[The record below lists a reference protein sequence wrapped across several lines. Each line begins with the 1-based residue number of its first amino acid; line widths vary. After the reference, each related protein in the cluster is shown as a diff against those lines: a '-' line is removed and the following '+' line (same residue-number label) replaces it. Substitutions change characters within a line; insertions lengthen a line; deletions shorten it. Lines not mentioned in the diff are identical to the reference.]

1 MATAPTFT
9 PSEVAVAQ
17 QFFASNPTGAQI
29 YEKAS
34 EIGLSP
40 EQVAGLY
47 QQSMGGDYGNV
58 LNTVNSYLN
67 ETGQSLAGG
76 YPGGLLNTTSGG
88 SNVVS
93 GGGSAPSITWT
104 PSELDAARSFFSLN
118 PTPDQIYSKG
128 LEYDLTPSQLASL
141 YTSSMGGDYNNIYN
155 AVTSYLNQ
163 TGQKLGGGY
172 QPAKT
177 IPTNQSVS
185 ISQAQPVT
193 REVAAIP
200 AMPTIS
206 GEDYFSRYFPVT
218 VTGGQANPS
227 AALNNVS
234 GQLGLDTILA
244 NIQGQYTPQ
253 TFTHSGGSY
262 GAGRFIRDFGQPSG
276 AGSVGGGIIQPTFQ
290 PGEFDINDYINAD
303 SGDKTDTLTEEELG
317 TGTGSSGNAGESL
330 TTGGS
335 GGGGTPGG
343 QGVSNTGINAALN
356 AKALLDPLG
365 KISLLAKIAGY
376 GVDKYLDSQI
386 DAISESFDVLAGNDV
401 EKTGMYT
408 IVDKQGNVYKISND
422 DSIAAQLAS
431 IFGTQPGAST
441 ADPSPVE
448 LGMTPSPAEGGAYV
462 DGAPAP
468 APAPVYTAE
477 QLNNIQ
483 TFWDSKPTT
492 DQILE
497 AIEINKLTP
506 EQAAETWAIAT
517 GGDKQ
522 VGLNIFN
529 EYMAANPDRAPSAIQ
544 PETVYDARLDQ
555 SSTQY
560 DPAFYNRVTA
570 GLSGGGGT
578 VGSGNISGGFVPVG
592 LLNTGV
598 VVGGPITGGLSQTTP
613 LGPLSGG
620 NSSLTSG
627 WTTSDWSRDYT
638 SEFGG

>member
-9 PSEVAVAQ
+9 PAEVAIGKE
-17 QFFASNPTGAQI
+17 FFSANPTGDQMFEA
-29 YEKAS
+29 AS
-34 EIGLSP
+34 KFGLSGP
-40 EQVAGLY
+40 QMASLY
-47 QQSMGGDYGNV
+47 QQSMGGDYGS
-58 LNTVNSYLN
+58 LLGIVNDYLGD
-67 ETGQSLAGG
+67 TKSLPGG
-76 YPGGLLNTTSGG
+76 YQIGLLN
-88 SNVVS
+88 NVSPV
-93 GGGSAPSITWT
+93 APVAPVTPVTPVTPVVTAPPVASITPVAPTT
-104 PSELDAARSFFSLN
+104 PEL
-118 PTPDQIYSKG
+118 
-128 LEYDLTPSQLASL
+128 
-141 YTSSMGGDYNNIYN
+141 
-155 AVTSYLNQ
+155 
-163 TGQKLGGGY
+163 
-172 QPAKT
+172 
-177 IPTNQSVS
+177 S
-185 ISQAQPVT
+185 ISQAPPVT
-193 REVAAIP
+193 LTPSTVP

-218 VTGGQANPS
+218 VTFGQANPS
-227 AALNNVS
+227 TALNNVS

-253 TFTHSGGSY
+253 IFTRSGGSY
-262 GAGRFIRDFGQPSG
+262 GAGRFIGGSGQLSG
-276 AGSVGGGIIQPTFQ
+276 VGSPVDGGYGFTIDQPTFT
-290 PGEFDINDYINAD
+290 PSDFNINDYIDVVSETPTPAPVVVD
-303 SGDKTDTLTEEELG
+303 PAG
-317 TGTGSSGNAGESL
+317 TRSDEIPGGGTS
-330 TTGGS
+330 
-335 GGGGTPGG
+335 GGGTPGG

-365 KISLLAKIAGY
+365 KISLLAKIAGA
-376 GVDKYLDSQI
+376 GVNKYLDSQI

-422 DSIAAQLAS
+422 DSIAAQLSA

-448 LGMTPSPAEGGAYV
+448 LGMTPSPAEGGGYV
-462 DGAPAP
+462 DDALEPNADL
-468 APAPVYTAE
+468 AAKYTTD

-497 AIEINKLTP
+497 AIEINKRTP

-529 EYMAANPDRAPSAIQ
+529 EYMAANPDRDPRL
-544 PETVYDARLDQ
+544 VYDPRLDQ
-555 SSTQY
+555 SSGGY
-560 DPAFYNRVTA
+560 DPAAYNRAMA
-570 GLSGGGGT
+570 GLSGSGGT

-613 LGPLSGG
+613 LGPLSVG
-620 NSSLTSG
+620 NNAFIG
-627 WTTSDWSRDYT
+627 EVGYDQ
-638 SEFGG
+638 

>member
-1 MATAPTFT
+1 MATAP
-9 PSEVAVAQ
+9 
-17 QFFASNPTGAQI
+17 
-29 YEKAS
+29 
-34 EIGLSP
+34 
-40 EQVAGLY
+40 
-47 QQSMGGDYGNV
+47 M
-58 LNTVNSYLN
+58 NT
-67 ETGQSLAGG
+67 A
-76 YPGGLLNTTSGG
+76 
-88 SNVVS
+88 
-93 GGGSAPSITWT
+93 
-104 PSELDAARSFFSLN
+104 
-118 PTPDQIYSKG
+118 
-128 LEYDLTPSQLASL
+128 
-141 YTSSMGGDYNNIYN
+141 
-155 AVTSYLNQ
+155 
-163 TGQKLGGGY
+163 
-172 QPAKT
+172 
-177 IPTNQSVS
+177 
-185 ISQAQPVT
+185 
-193 REVAAIP
+193 
-200 AMPTIS
+200 
-206 GEDYFSRYFPVT
+206 DYFSRYFPVSVSGGT
-218 VTGGQANPS
+218 TQPATG
-227 AALNNVS
+227 LTDVS
-234 GQLGLDTILA
+234 GQVSLADILA
-244 NIQGQYTPQ
+244 NIQGQYAPL
-253 TFTHSGGSY
+253 TFTQSGGSY
-262 GAGRFIRDFGQPSG
+262 GAGRFIGDFGQPTG
-276 AGSVGGGIIQPTFQ
+276 AGSVGGGTTGGGGIVQPTFQ
-290 PGEFDINDYINAD
+290 PGEFDINAYTTA
-303 SGDKTDTLTEEELG
+303 LPEELVKEIAAGTVYSGGDSTGG
-317 TGTGSSGNAGESL
+317 TGGD
-330 TTGGS
+330 
-335 GGGGTPGG
+335 GTPGG

-356 AKALLDPLG
+356 AKAILDPLG
-365 KISLLAKIAGY
+365 NASLLAKIAGY

-462 DGAPAP
+462 DGAPEP
-468 APAPVYTAE
+468 TPEPPPAPVYTAE

-529 EYMAANPDRAPSAIQ
+529 EYMAANPDRDPRL
-544 PETVYDARLDQ
+544 VYDPRLDK
-555 SSTQY
+555 SSPEY
-560 DPAFYNRVTA
+560 NPVLYNRVMA
-570 GLSGGGGT
+570 GLSGSGDT
-578 VGSGNISGGFVPVG
+578 VGSGNISNGYVPAG